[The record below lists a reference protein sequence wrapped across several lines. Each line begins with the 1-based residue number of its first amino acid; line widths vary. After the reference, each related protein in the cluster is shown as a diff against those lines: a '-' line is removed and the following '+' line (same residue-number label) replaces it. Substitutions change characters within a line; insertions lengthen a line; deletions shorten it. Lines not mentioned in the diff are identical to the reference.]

1 MQKINV
7 IIEKSGT
14 GYAAYIPSLPGCI
27 STGSALDE
35 IRGNM
40 AEAIAFH
47 LEGMKKDHLDIF
59 PQFSDD
65 FILQFS
71 FDIETFLSHY
81 KRIFTRRALSRI
93 TGINESL
100 LSQYATGL
108 KHPRKAQSKRIE
120 AGLHRLAN
128 ELLQINL

>member
-1 MQKINV
+1 MQKINI

-14 GYAAYIPSLPGCI
+14 GYAAYVPSLPGCI
-27 STGSALDE
+27 STGTSLDE

-47 LEGMKKDHLDIF
+47 IEGMKKDLLVVPPDF
-59 PQFSDD
+59 ADD
-65 FILQFS
+65 YTLLFS

-81 KRIFTRRALSRI
+81 NRFFTRRALSRI
-93 TGINESL
+93 TGIHESL
-100 LSQYATGL
+100 LSQYAMGL
-108 KHPRKAQSKRIE
+108 KHPRKAQSKKIE

-128 ELLQINL
+128 ELLQITL